1 MIISEFECD
10 DKFFSIQEG
19 KCIDVSVPGAIP
31 NWAGAPVVKLMEPTP
46 RLLPAPTCQTKGHVA
61 RLYDNTCRCARGIT
75 ALDITVTGARR
86 GNCTGVEDDTS
97 DNLEKVWCFLEN
109 VRDPLNPESGCYP
122 DVKWS
127 ERDGRYW
134 SSLACF
140 ESPDIEGGVK
150 RRVEDKISDVE
161 IVLNERI
168 LGEKEGDSLPT
179 TTSTSS
185 TTAKIPIPVFQ
196 NKDDDFEDVL
206 NTIFQSA

>member
-1 MIISEFECD
+1 M
-10 DKFFSIQEG
+10 
-19 KCIDVSVPGAIP
+19 
-31 NWAGAPVVKLMEPTP
+31 
-46 RLLPAPTCQTKGHVA
+46 
-61 RLYDNTCRCARGIT
+61 
-75 ALDITVTGARR
+75 
-86 GNCTGVEDDTS
+86 EDDTS

-109 VRDPLNPESGCYP
+109 VRDPVNPESGCYP

-168 LGEKEGDSLPT
+168 LGEKEGDSLPPK
-179 TTSTSS
+179 TSTSS
-185 TTAKIPIPVFQ
+185 TTTAKIPIPVFQ